1 MSRYIAITPARDE
14 EKFLPRLIASM
25 AAQSWTPDRWIII
38 DDGSADA
45 TAAILDEAAR
55 TYPWIEPHHLP
66 RNRPRAPGGESV
78 ITQFLPLEA
87 CQQYDYVLRL
97 DADVSFESGFTD
109 LLRRRIRARPQAR
122 DRQPDLV
129 RAHGLGRGVEIRQ
142 PEYHT
147 RGPAKMYSIECF
159 NAIGELDPDVGWDT
173 LDEARAMMHG
183 FRTRGFRHITAR
195 HHRPQGDA
203 SGWKARM
210 SGGLAA
216 YRVGYSPLF
225 MLARAARQTFTRSFP
240 LAGALLLAGFV
251 NGYLRGEPRCAEPE
265 VVRFIRRHQHRRLL
279 FQESLWR

>member
-14 EKFLPRLIASM
+14 EKFLPLLIYSM
-25 AAQSWTPDRWIII
+25 ASQSWTPSRWIII

-45 TAAILDEAAR
+45 TAAILDDAAR

-66 RNRPRAPGGESV
+66 RDRPRAPGGECV
-78 ITQFLPLEA
+78 ITRFLPLET
-87 CQQYDYVLRL
+87 CRRYDYILRL
-97 DADVSFESGFTD
+97 DADVSFESNFTD
-109 LLRRRIRARPQAR
+109 LLRSEFVR
-122 DRQPDLV
+122 DPK
-129 RAHGLGRGVEIRQ
+129 LGIAGPTLYEPTGSEWQEIRQ

-159 NAIGELDPDVGWDT
+159 SAIGELDPDVGWDT
-173 LDEARAMMHG
+173 LDEARAMMRG
-183 FRTRGFRHITAR
+183 YRTRGFRHITAM
-195 HHRPQGDA
+195 HHRPQGEA

-210 SGGLAA
+210 RAGMAA

-225 MLARAARQTFTRSFP
+225 MAARAARETFSRPSPFD
-240 LAGALLLAGFV
+240 GALLLAGFL